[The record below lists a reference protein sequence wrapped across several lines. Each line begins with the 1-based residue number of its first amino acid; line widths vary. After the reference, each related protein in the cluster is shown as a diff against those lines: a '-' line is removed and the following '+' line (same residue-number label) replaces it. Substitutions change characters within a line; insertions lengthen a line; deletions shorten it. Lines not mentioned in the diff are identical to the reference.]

1 MKKLI
6 ANFIIILTFMLIIIG
21 CGSNSETQAT
31 LNTSKDFM
39 RTNSLITDNNINY
52 MNNEKEESTSILNE
66 NTVDNPKE
74 TNGTIV
80 VYFSN
85 TGTTKKVA
93 NYISEELNTDI
104 FEIEAI
110 KPYTSEDLNYNNSS
124 SRANIEQNDIN
135 ARPEIENKIQNIEQY
150 NVIYL
155 GYPIW
160 WGQAPR
166 IISTFL
172 ESYDF
177 SEKTII
183 PFCTSHSS
191 GIGSSDENLH
201 SFVDNAQWISG
212 KRFSSEVSES
222 EILEWL
228 KDVEKDIN

>member
-1 MKKLI
+1 
-6 ANFIIILTFMLIIIG
+6 MLMIMG
-21 CGSNSETQAT
+21 CGSDSETQAT
-31 LNTSKDFM
+31 SNTSKDFII
-39 RTNSLITDNNINY
+39 TENLATDNNIY
-52 MNNEKEESTSILNE
+52 VNNQKEELTYILNE
-66 NTVDNPKE
+66 DTLDNQSEE
-74 TNGTIV
+74 TMKTIM

-85 TGTTKKVA
+85 TGTTEKVA

-104 FEIEAI
+104 FKIKAT

-150 NVIYL
+150 NVVYL

-191 GIGSSDENLH
+191 GIGSSDENFH
-201 SFVDNAQWISG
+201 SFADNAQWVSG
-212 KRFSSEVSES
+212 KRFSNEVSEN
-222 EILEWL
+222 EIIEWL

>member
-1 MKKLI
+1 MI
-6 ANFIIILTFMLIIIG
+6 MG
-21 CGSNSETQAT
+21 CGRDSEAQAT
-31 LNTSKDFM
+31 SNTSKDFIIIE
-39 RTNSLITDNNINY
+39 NLATDNNIY
-52 MNNEKEESTSILNE
+52 VNNQKEELTYTLNE
-66 NTVDNPKE
+66 DTLDNQSEE
-74 TNGTIV
+74 TMKTIV

-85 TGTTKKVA
+85 TGTTEKVA

-104 FEIEAI
+104 FKIEAT

-150 NVIYL
+150 DIVYL

-166 IISTFL
+166 IMNTFL

-177 SEKTII
+177 SKKTII

-201 SFVDNAQWISG
+201 SFADNAQWISG